1 MKVALEDFARN
12 GHTKISK
19 RGDSMAYYRYT
30 YTFEV
35 GKGETPAERL
45 DQDFYD
51 ISSTDKISR
60 YGTIEKVKKGD
71 L

>member
-1 MKVALEDFARN
+1 
-12 GHTKISK
+12 
-19 RGDSMAYYRYT
+19 MAYYRYT

-35 GKGETPAERL
+35 GKGETPEDRL
-45 DQDFYD
+45 NQDFYD

-60 YGTIEKVKKGD
+60 YGRIEKVKKGD